1 VVTAAGAAVLGAAP
15 AVSMTHGH
23 RWLGFIFI
31 GIQVVLIVQ
40 ALALLARMKKAKS
53 EGNDQV

>member
-1 VVTAAGAAVLGAAP
+1 VLGAAP

>member
-1 VVTAAGAAVLGAAP
+1 
-15 AVSMTHGH
+15 
-23 RWLGFIFI
+23 
-31 GIQVVLIVQ
+31 VVLIVQ